1 MRSTTRSPS
10 TGTYTS
16 AAPLDVDGRVITF
29 FSFSKTYAMT
39 GWRVGY
45 LVVPPGVSPL
55 IVRAQEP
62 ITSCVNAP
70 AQMAALTAVT
80 GPQECVAEMR
90 DAYRHRR
97 DLVTEFLSGRGI
109 PHVRPRGAFYLM
121 VDVSGSGSTGM
132 DFVLRLLKEK
142 QVAVVPG
149 DTFGPGSGRFVR
161 VSLAT
166 APDLLMEGVE
176 RLAERGRGLGQLGL
190 DRRVWLDTPA
200 ATRLLS
206 KVTQ

>member
-1 MRSTTRSPS
+1 M
-10 TGTYTS
+10 
-16 AAPLDVDGRVITF
+16 
-29 FSFSKTYAMT
+29 
-39 GWRVGY
+39 
-45 LVVPPGVSPL
+45 
-55 IVRAQEP
+55 RAQEP

-70 AQMAALTAVT
+70 AQMAALAAVT

-90 DAYRHRR
+90 DAYRRRR

-109 PHVRPRGAFYLM
+109 PHVKPRGAFYLM
-121 VDVSGSGSTGM
+121 VDVSGSGSSGM
-132 DFVLRLLKEK
+132 DFVLRLLKER

-176 RLAERGRGLGQLGL
+176 RLVRCPVTFARVGCSRLACDYSGHGQAQTYKRL
-190 DRRVWLDTPA
+190 WTPH
-200 ATRLLS
+200 
-206 KVTQ
+206 